1 MSHRYN
7 EFNAVFKD
15 KNKLT
20 TRSNTRYNDRNLLDI
35 ELKKGMNNQ
44 NVNRFDIERD
54 EFMKSSYEDNDNDNN
69 NKNKDNESNDDIN
82 FGQITKNKFDRGF
95 DKKLDRGMPFRSE
108 VNISKNLHNQNI
120 HPDYILRNNTPTRST
135 KAFDPFDSQT
145 NNTAGGFA
153 DITADTK
160 ISSGT
165 KVESL
170 CTDNINNLSV
180 FFVKNLVKIVG
191 TPFVMSTVDIYNI
204 FSSLYISSKGNTE
217 IELKNY
223 FEFPRR
229 DLLVEGYKNVLQEL
243 KNNSEQIKNG
253 SCILF
258 NSDLSINPEICSH
271 FANLTKVRKI
281 NKSNISEEVSN
292 INNIIAQLVKNPD
305 MKKSI
310 SSSCISDI
318 NVLLLTYS
326 FMNPTLLL
334 NNVQTQIGGFK
345 SIFAGNVNV
354 KYLIASQ
361 QIFGYTETE
370 DMKILELCCENS
382 LVMFG
387 IILLNDEKNQNG
399 QNNQMSF
406 NTTELNN
413 ATKKLKPVLFNSVR
427 FPLFNIKTKLKLKNV
442 FRKTDLQTIF
452 LDLNCPELFQDDTKI
467 DDVLHNC
474 EIKIDGKTKKVKSNT
489 QYKSDKSFNVD
500 RSFIFYLR
508 LRKTNTIFSIGYF

>member
-7 EFNAVFKD
+7 DFNAVFKD

-44 NVNRFDIERD
+44 NVNRFDIERE
-54 EFMKSSYEDNDNDNN
+54 EFMKSSYEDDNNQNDND
-69 NKNKDNESNDDIN
+69 SNDDPAVGN
-82 FGQITKNKFDRGF
+82 ITRNNFDRGF

-108 VNISKNLHNQNI
+108 VNIRKNLHNQNI
-120 HPDYILRNNTPTRST
+120 HPDYILRNNAPTKNT

-145 NNTAGGFA
+145 NNTAGSFA
-153 DITADTK
+153 DVMADTK

-165 KVESL
+165 KIESL
-170 CTDNINNLSV
+170 CNDNINNLSV

-191 TPFVMSTVDIYNI
+191 SPFVISTIDIYNI
-204 FSSLYISSKGNTE
+204 FAALYISSKGNTE

-229 DLLVEGYKNVLQEL
+229 DLFVEGYANILQDLE
-243 KNNSEQIKNG
+243 NNSEQIKNG

-271 FANLTKVRKI
+271 FSKLSKVRKI
-281 NKSNISEEVSN
+281 NKSNQSNISEEVKM
-292 INNIIAQLVKNPD
+292 INNIISQLVMNPD
-305 MKKSI
+305 MKKSV
-310 SSSCISDI
+310 SSSCIADI
-318 NVLLLTYS
+318 NVLLLTYA

-334 NNVQTQIGGFK
+334 NNVQMQIGRFESVFG
-345 SIFAGNVNV
+345 GNVNV
-354 KYLIASQ
+354 KYLIASD
-361 QIFGYTETE
+361 QIFGYTELQE
-370 DMKILELCCENS
+370 MKILEICCDNS

-387 IILLNDEKNQNG
+387 IILLKGEGVN
-399 QNNQMSF
+399 F
-406 NTTELNN
+406 NRNELNS
-413 ATKKLKPVLFNSVR
+413 AIKRIKPVLFNQVR

-442 FRKTDLQTIF
+442 FKKTDLQTIF
-452 LDLNCPELFQDDTKI
+452 LDLNCPELFQDETKI

-474 EIKIDGKTKKVKSNT
+474 EIKIDGKTKKVKSST
-489 QYKSDKSFNVD
+489 SYKSDKTFIVD
-500 RSFIFYLR
+500 RSFIFYTR
-508 LRKTNTIFSIGYF
+508 LRKSSTLFSIGYF

>member
-1 MSHRYN
+1 MSNRYN

-35 ELKKGMNNQ
+35 ELKKGMNSQ

-54 EFMKSSYEDNDNDNN
+54 EFMKSSYEDDTNQNN
-69 NKNKDNESNDDIN
+69 DNESNDSEDGNI
-82 FGQITKNKFDRGF
+82 GRITRNSFDRGF

-108 VNISKNLHNQNI
+108 VNIRKNLHNQNI
-120 HPDYILRNNTPTRST
+120 HPDYILRNNAPTKST

-145 NNTAGGFA
+145 NATAGGFA
-153 DITADTK
+153 DVMADTK
-160 ISSGT
+160 ISSAT

-191 TPFVMSTVDIYNI
+191 TPFVISTIDIYNI
-204 FSSLYISSKGNTE
+204 FSSIYVSSKGNTE

-229 DLLVEGYKNVLQEL
+229 DLFVEGYKSILQEL
-243 KNNSEQIKNG
+243 QKNTEQVKNG

-258 NSDLSINPEICSH
+258 NSELSINPEICSH

-281 NKSNISEEVSN
+281 NKSNISEEVN
-292 INNIIAQLVKNPD
+292 MINNIISQLVKNPD
-305 MKKSI
+305 MKKSV
-310 SSSCISDI
+310 SSSCIADI

-334 NNVQTQIGGFK
+334 NNVQMQIGGFK
-345 SIFAGNVNV
+345 SVFVGNVNV
-354 KYLIASQ
+354 KYLIAAQ

-370 DMKILELCCENS
+370 DMKILEICCENS

-387 IILLNDEKNQNG
+387 LILLKNNENG
-399 QNNQMSF
+399 QINF
-406 NTTELNN
+406 NRNDLNN
-413 ATKKLKPVLFNSVR
+413 ATKKLKPVLFNHVQ

-442 FRKTDLQTIF
+442 FKKTDLQTIF
-452 LDLNCPELFQDDTKI
+452 LDLNCPELFQDETKI

-489 QYKSDKSFNVD
+489 QYKSDKSFIVD
-500 RSFIFYLR
+500 KSYIFYLR